1 MKIRGA
7 RSINRK
13 KEILSQYFELAP
25 YLEMAYSPFHSYGM
39 SKLVVPRT
47 YGFTELTPQ
56 LLQAQLSILEQSSTI
71 ATRGA
76 FRAFVAG
83 LTLASQHIVA
93 CVINRTFD
101 FGLGVPSIN
110 KVFPGLIY
118 TMDVQLAKLYDPN
131 KAKYPLLAS
140 VKYDGD
146 RAQYRG
152 GRFYSRTG
160 QEFYGLDWLC
170 EAIGMKAPILDGEL
184 MVHGKSFNAA
194 SGALRSYNETPD
206 AEFFVFDIVDFDKPL
221 SQRLEDAARFVY
233 ELNHPSVHFVTHQL
247 VRSEDEALHLY
258 HEAIDQKYEGLM
270 LKVPDSEYANVR
282 NNNWMKLKEVFTVDA
297 VVTGVFEG
305 RGKYEGMLGGVIVDL
320 NGVMV
325 KVGGGFSDYLRK
337 VLWDDKS
344 LIIGRTI
351 EIAGQGLTEYGS
363 MRHPRFIRIRHDKLD
378 AMDI

>member
-1 MKIRGA
+1 M
-7 RSINRK
+7 
-13 KEILSQYFELAP
+13 
-25 YLEMAYSPFHSYGM
+25 
-39 SKLVVPRT
+39 
-47 YGFTELTPQ
+47 
-56 LLQAQLSILEQSSTI
+56 
-71 ATRGA
+71 
-76 FRAFVAG
+76 
-83 LTLASQHIVA
+83 
-93 CVINRTFD
+93 
-101 FGLGVPSIN
+101 
-110 KVFPGLIY
+110 
-118 TMDVQLAKLYDPN
+118 
-131 KAKYPLLAS
+131 
-140 VKYDGD
+140 
-146 RAQYRG
+146 
-152 GRFYSRTG
+152 
-160 QEFYGLDWLC
+160 
-170 EAIGMKAPILDGEL
+170 
-184 MVHGKSFNAA
+184 
-194 SGALRSYNETPD
+194 
-206 AEFFVFDIVDFDKPL
+206 
-221 SQRLEDAARFVY
+221 
-233 ELNHPSVHFVTHQL
+233 THQL
-247 VRSEDEALHLY
+247 VRSEDEALRLY